1 MSPYLEGEAGY
12 VTKLRPCQLTSS
24 ASVTRNSQKR
34 RRLAAHLT
42 FTASHKQG
50 PLQGPA
56 ERQAALD
63 EDQGARTGQEAA
75 SAPETHT
82 HTQMEVAHNTVRC
95 KPSVCVTSCGWL
107 RSCLL

>member
-1 MSPYLEGEAGY
+1 MSPYLEGKAGY

-24 ASVTRNSQKR
+24 ASVTHNSQKR

-63 EDQGARTGQEAA
+63 EDQGARTGREAA

-82 HTQMEVAHNTVRC
+82 HTHTD
-95 KPSVCVTSCGWL
+95 
-107 RSCLL
+107 